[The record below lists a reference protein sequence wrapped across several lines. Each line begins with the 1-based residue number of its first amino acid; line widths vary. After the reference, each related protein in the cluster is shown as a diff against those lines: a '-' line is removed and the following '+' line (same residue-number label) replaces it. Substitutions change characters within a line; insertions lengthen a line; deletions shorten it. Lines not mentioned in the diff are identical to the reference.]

1 MTARR
6 SGRPKLGDLVY
17 QLKVTLLGAR
27 PPIWRRLLVTDN
39 TNLHALHL
47 IIQDAMGW
55 QQSHLY
61 HFELDEIRYTEY
73 LDDEFGD
80 DNERPAKPIRLGNL
94 GLKEGDRL
102 AYLYDFGDH
111 WLHEVLIE
119 VISPVDPASEYP
131 QCLAGR
137 RACPPEDC
145 GGIPGYED
153 LLVALRSPSHPERRE
168 WLTWVGPHFNAEEF
182 DIAAADLLVRKAY
195 PARRR
200 RQTDA

>member
-1 MTARR
+1 MSRR

-61 HFELDEIRYTEY
+61 HFELNEIRYTDY
-73 LDDEFGD
+73 LDDEFAD
-80 DNERPAKPIRLGNL
+80 DNEQPAKPIRLGDL
-94 GLKEGDRL
+94 GLEEGDRL

-119 VISPVDPASEYP
+119 LISPVDRASEYP
-131 QCLAGR
+131 KCLAGR

-145 GGIPGYED
+145 GGISGYEN
-153 LLVALRSPSHPERRE
+153 LLVALRSPSHPERQE

-182 DIAAADLLVRKAY
+182 DIAATDLRLRTAY
-195 PARRR
+195 SARRR
-200 RQTDA
+200 RKTDA